1 MRCRLGWMIALA
13 GTLLAGGCADDPS
26 KGYTFQSLHQQDVDS
41 VAVEMFSRGRQ
52 VYRRGLEM
60 RLTEAVVKQIQLG
73 TPYRVLPKSQ
83 ADTLLTGELTQVS
96 QRILNYNPYT
106 GHPRELEL
114 VIRLSFRWV
123 DLRSGKTRKAVG
135 NLPVTG
141 SYIVDPVVDED
152 FFQGSA
158 DVIDEAARRV
168 VEHMERDW

>member
-1 MRCRLGWMIALA
+1 
-13 GTLLAGGCADDPS
+13 
-26 KGYTFQSLHQQDVDS
+26 
-41 VAVEMFSRGRQ
+41 
-52 VYRRGLEM
+52 
-60 RLTEAVVKQIQLG
+60 
-73 TPYRVLPKSQ
+73 
-83 ADTLLTGELTQVS
+83 
-96 QRILNYNPYT
+96 
-106 GHPRELEL
+106 LEL